1 MRFNKLDLNLLV
13 AMDILLRE
21 RSITRAAERLN
32 MSPSAMSNSLSRLRF
47 FFKDDLL
54 TQIGRKMEITP
65 LGEELQVSVRN
76 VLNQIESTIIEPPE
90 FDPTT
95 TDRVFSMYIS
105 DYTQMVLAPHLLAL
119 ASSQNSSARFRF
131 LPQVNNPHKN
141 LEQGEADLL
150 IIPSEFISPDHPSE
164 ILYKEQFVCLVW
176 KDSQLAQ
183 SELTIEQYAA
193 AGHVLMQPA
202 HKRTDFFEHEL
213 VQQYGIYRT
222 PVATTF
228 SFSVLPSLI
237 VGTEYIATVHT
248 RLSRIMTQNLPVEIR
263 TLPFKISPMEQCV
276 QWHNFRSRD
285 PGLIWLRSMLACAA
299 QKMDRAVQP
308 LHS

>member
-32 MSPSAMSNSLSRLRF
+32 MSPSAMSNSLSRLRAF
-47 FFKDDLL
+47 FDDDLL
-54 TQIGRKMEITP
+54 TPIGRKMEITP
-65 LGEELQVSVRN
+65 LGEELQISVRN
-76 VLNQIESTIIEPPE
+76 VLTQIESTIIAPQE
-90 FDPTT
+90 FDPTSS
-95 TDRVFSMYIS
+95 DRVFSIFCS
-105 DYTQMVLAPHLLAL
+105 DYTQVVLIPHLLAL
-119 ASSQNSSARFRF
+119 ISEQKISVRFQF
-131 LPQVNNPHKN
+131 LPQVNNPQKS

-150 IIPSEFISPDHPSE
+150 IIPSEFTSPDHPSE
-164 ILYKEQFVCLVW
+164 ILYEEQFVCLVW

-183 SELTIEQYAA
+183 SKLTVEEYVA
-193 AGHVLMQPA
+193 AGHVLMQPSY
-202 HKRTDFFEHEL
+202 KRTDFFEHEL
-213 VQQYGIYRT
+213 VQQYRIYRT

-248 RLSRIMTQNLPVEIR
+248 RLARTMVQKLPIE
-263 TLPFKISPMEQCV
+263 TKSLPFKISPMEQCA

-285 PGLIWLRSMLACAA
+285 PGLIWLRSMLAHAA
-299 QKMDRAVQP
+299 QRMDA
-308 LHS
+308 

>member
-32 MSPSAMSNSLSRLRF
+32 MSPSAMSNSLSRLRAF
-47 FFKDDLL
+47 FDDDLL

-76 VLNQIESTIIEPPE
+76 VLTQIESTIIAPQE
-90 FDPTT
+90 FDPGSS
-95 TDRVFSMYIS
+95 DRVFSIFCS
-105 DYTQMVLAPHLLAL
+105 DYTQQVLAPHLLAL
-119 ASSQNSSARFRF
+119 ISEQKIPVRFQF
-131 LPQVNNPHKN
+131 LPQVNNPKKS

-150 IIPSEFISPDHPSE
+150 IIPSEFTSTAHPSE
-164 ILYKEQFVCLVW
+164 ILYKEQFVCMIW

-183 SELTIEQYAA
+183 SELTIREYAA
-193 AGHVLMQPA
+193 ANHVLMQPA
-202 HKRTDFFEHEL
+202 HKRTDFFERAL
-213 VQQYGIYRT
+213 TQQYGIHRT

-237 VGTEYIATVHT
+237 VGTEYIATVHA
-248 RLSRIMTQNLPVEIR
+248 RLAKTMAPNLPVEIR
-263 TLPFKISPMEQCV
+263 PLPLQVGTMEQCV

-285 PGLIWLRSMLACAA
+285 PGLIWLRSMLNGAVRR
-299 QKMDRAVQP
+299 MDA
-308 LHS
+308 